1 MPLGSTST
9 SVPAEPS
16 AGVPLPAPILPAP
29 GAGGRSLFLTV
40 FPSIMLP
47 MFMAA
52 VDQTIVATALPAIG
66 GTLGD
71 IERVSWVVVAY
82 LVANTIAAPVY
93 GRLGDALGRK
103 RMMFGALGVFM
114 AASLLCAAAPSV
126 LMLSFAR
133 LLQGVGGGGLM
144 TLSQALIAEAVPP
157 RQRGRYQG
165 YLSGM
170 YAAAA
175 TFGPVVGG
183 WLTEHYGWPS
193 VFLVNLPLGVLAI
206 ALVARLPAHPVRGG
220 RLQFDLW
227 GTVLFAAVIAP
238 TLLALERAQRFDRG
252 ALPIIAGLAIV
263 ATVAL
268 VMLLRQ
274 EKRAPSPLLPVQM
287 FRKPGIWR
295 TDLLAACV
303 AAQTV
308 SMVTFLPMY
317 LQVVRGN
324 GAEASGLLLLP
335 LTLGVAHWLVVRRA
349 HHRPYRPHRHHPVDW
364 PGSQRCDTGR
374 RGAVRSRDGQCR
386 IDRGIGADFADH
398 RPDHAG
404 GADDGAG
411 GGGTAIPRR
420 GGGLGAVL
428 AFGRRGVRRGPGRR
442 RAVCHAGGARSRHR
456 GLVHRVG
463 RARTARAGGAAG
475 GAAGRGA
482 ERDRRCV
489 PRRLPDHFGL
499 HHQRVAAGLVAA
511 GPPYLIPGAQ
521 MIDVRCVL
529 SPVSLRGAERRSNH
543 LPDEPRHAR
552 QAGDCFVAPLL
563 AMTPGEL
570 CRRECS
576 NSGAW
581 YHSGNRRTRQAMH
594 LCRAAGLRSLR

>member
-1 MPLGSTST
+1 
-9 SVPAEPS
+9 
-16 AGVPLPAPILPAP
+16 
-29 GAGGRSLFLTV
+29 
-40 FPSIMLP
+40 

-93 GRLGDALGRK
+93 GRLGDSLGRR

-114 AASLLCAAAPSV
+114 AASLFCAASTSV

-175 TFGPVVGG
+175 TFGPVAGG
-183 WLTEHYGWPS
+183 WLTERYGWPS

-206 ALVARLPAHPVRGG
+206 VLVGRLPAHPVRGG
-220 RLQFDLW
+220 RLQFDVW

-252 ALPIIAGLAIV
+252 ALPMIAVLAVV
-263 ATVAL
+263 ATIAL

-274 EKRAPSPLLPVQM
+274 ERRAPAPLLPVQM
-287 FRKPGIWR
+287 FRKAGIWR

-317 LQVVRGN
+317 LQVVRGE
-324 GAEASGLLLLP
+324 GAAGSGLLLLP
-335 LTLGVAHWLVVRRA
+335 LTLGVAL
-349 HHRPYRPHRHHPVDW
+349 
-364 PGSQRCDTGR
+364 GSLLGGRTIARTGR
-374 RGAVRSRDGQCR
+374 TAILPSIGLAVSSTTLVCVALFAPLLGNGALIAALALISLCTGPTMPVVQMTVQVVAGPQFLGAAAASVQFSRSV
-386 IDRGIGADFADH
+386 GAAF
-398 RPDHAG
+398 
-404 GADDGAG
+404 
-411 GGGTAIPRR
+411 GTA
-420 GGGLGAVL
+420 LVGAVL
-428 AFGRRGVRRGPGRR
+428 FATLAARDPATATSFTALVEQGPRVLAALPEVRRVLVQSEIADAF
-442 RAVCHAGGARSRHR
+442 RAAFLTIAMFTTS
-456 GLVHRVG
+456 GL
-463 RARTARAGGAAG
+463 
-475 GAAGRGA
+475 
-482 ERDRRCV
+482 
-489 PRRLPDHFGL
+489 
-499 HHQRVAAGLVAA
+499 
-511 GPPYLIPGAQ
+511 
-521 MIDVRCVL
+521 
-529 SPVSLRGAERRSNH
+529 
-543 LPDEPRHAR
+543 
-552 QAGDCFVAPLL
+552 LL
-563 AMTPGEL
+563 AWWLPV
-570 CRRECS
+570 RRI
-576 NSGAW
+576 
-581 YHSGNRRTRQAMH
+581 
-594 LCRAAGLRSLR
+594 